1 MLDTNDIQVLREMF
15 IENNQL
21 IFARM
26 DQKIDGKV
34 DELRNEVF
42 TKIDKKI
49 DGLRAE
55 IFTKMDKEFR
65 SMYDDIIEIINDGI
79 LPQINS
85 LSIRI
90 TRLERMQRQAAY

>member
-15 IENNQL
+15 TENSQL
-21 IFARM
+21 I
-26 DQKIDGKV
+26 
-34 DELRNEVF
+34 F
-42 TKIDKKI
+42 TKIDEKI

-55 IFTKMDKEFR
+55 IFTKMDREFH
-65 SMYDDIIEIINDGI
+65 SMRDDIIEVINDGI

-90 TRLERMQRQAAY
+90 TRLERMQRQTAY

>member
-15 IENNQL
+15 MESEI
-21 IFARM
+21 RM
-26 DQKIDGKV
+26 TGKIVESETRMTGKIV
-34 DELRNEVF
+34 ESETRMTE
-42 TKIDKKI
+42 
-49 DGLRAE
+49 
-55 IFTKMDKEFR
+55 KMDALKGWMETLLHKELNAMR
-65 SMYDDIIEIINDGI
+65 DDIIEVINDGV